1 MMISTFW
8 GKAWVEILSQ
18 FSATIFLIAQVAGG
32 LFGGGE
38 GGGKGG
44 LASGF
49 AARLRTQQTK
59 TPGSQTTF
67 YC

>member
-1 MMISTFW
+1 MISTFW

-18 FSATIFLIAQVAGG
+18 FSATFFLIAQIAGG

-38 GGGKGG
+38 RGGKGG
-44 LASGF
+44 LAPGF
-49 AARLRTQQTK
+49 ADRLRTQQTK